1 MGNGIRARVVLLPW
15 LCCSIRSVVVI
26 KIGFYMT
33 WSNCV
38 LTCHRKHF
46 LRDVPG
52 EAAEVGFLLFN
63 SGVSS
68 FSNEKRFC
76 VDRSTRR
83 SSCSTV
89 LVRQLEVNLQLC
101 QNNRSEEMKL
111 KELQFKCLHRV
122 VVTIKELL
130 RLAKISADDEY
141 LYCGDLDS
149 IDHNFIHCHFTKV
162 FMTIFRKYSTSPFY
176 LWVTTFIRES

>member
-1 MGNGIRARVVLLPW
+1 MVDLSSEAFLVR
-15 LCCSIRSVVVI
+15 RS
-26 KIGFYMT
+26 GG
-33 WSNCV
+33 SGG
-38 LTCHRKHF
+38 R
-46 LRDVPG
+46 
-52 EAAEVGFLLFN
+52 GFLLFN

-68 FSNEKRFC
+68 CNNEERFC

-111 KELQFKCLHRV
+111 KELQFKRLHRI